1 MDGSSFFL
9 LCKMVKLISIKKSPR
24 KEKKLVA
31 EFDDGTKTHFGA
43 SGYSDFT
50 KTGDEDQKRRYIAR
64 HGAQESFTDPKA
76 ASTLARY
83 VLWNKPT
90 LTASVSDYKKRFS
103 L

>member
-1 MDGSSFFL
+1 
-9 LCKMVKLISIKKSPR
+9 MVKLISLKESTR
-24 KEKKLVA
+24 KGKKLMA
-31 EFDDGTKTHFGA
+31 EFDDGTVTHFGA

-50 KTGDEDQKRRYIAR
+50 KHKDEERKQRYIAR
-64 HGAQESFTDPKA
+64 HSAQESFTNPKA

-90 LTASVSDYKKRFS
+90 LSASVSDYKKRFA